1 MIKFIRAFIITLL
14 ITLIPLAT
22 FSAIVYTDEVTRR
35 IGYDDLS
42 PTVEISDSSIS
53 AFGNTYPITTE
64 GEKIKQAQSFL
75 TPPVIKLQS
84 LIIRKTVDL
93 IVGPEE

>member
-1 MIKFIRAFIITLL
+1 M
-14 ITLIPLAT
+14 IPLAT
-22 FSAIVYTDEVTRR
+22 FSAIVYTDEVTRK

-53 AFGNTYPITTE
+53 AFGNTYTITAE

-84 LIIRKTVDL
+84 LIIKKTVDL
-93 IVGPEE
+93 IVDLEE